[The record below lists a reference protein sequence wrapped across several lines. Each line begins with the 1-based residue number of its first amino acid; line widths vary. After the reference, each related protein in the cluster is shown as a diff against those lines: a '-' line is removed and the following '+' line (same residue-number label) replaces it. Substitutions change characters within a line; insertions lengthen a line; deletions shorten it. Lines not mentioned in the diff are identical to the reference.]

1 MVQGLLTNY
10 ICRAVLAILAH
21 YLYSFVEKR
30 IHYYYEQ
37 KE

>member
-10 ICRAVLAILAH
+10 ICRAVLAMLAH

-30 IHYYYEQ
+30 IHYYGQ

>member
-10 ICRAVLAILAH
+10 ICRAVLAMLAY
-21 YLYSFVEKR
+21 YLYSFEEKR
-30 IHYYYEQ
+30 IHYYEQ

>member
-21 YLYSFVEKR
+21 YLYNFVEKR
-30 IHYYYEQ
+30 IHYYEQ

>member
-10 ICRAVLAILAH
+10 ICRAVLAMLAH
-21 YLYSFVEKR
+21 YLYGFEEKR
-30 IHYYYEQ
+30 IHYYEQ

>member
-10 ICRAVLAILAH
+10 ICRAVLAMLEN

-30 IHYYYEQ
+30 IHYYEQ